1 MKVGDLVRA
10 LGGLRKGEIGIVA
23 KIDPPVP
30 PGTSGPVQ
38 QAHVFYFN
46 SQETVHHLSYNKMF
60 EVINES
66 R

>member
-10 LGGLRKGEIGIVA
+10 LGFLRKGEIGIVT
-23 KIDPPVP
+23 KIGSPVP
-30 PGTSGPVQ
+30 PGTSGPVPK
-38 QAHVFYFN
+38 AHVFYFN